1 MKRSLAILALIIVVM
16 GWPLAASAGPG
27 SGDQENWSSPQGQG
41 LEVPGAGL
49 DRGDEE
55 QQELDSHGDPHDLG
69 GGFRGAGSPAGAG
82 VTVPVW
88 ITPVAQ
94 LIMQLI

>member
-1 MKRSLAILALIIVVM
+1 MKHPLAILAVIIIVM
-16 GWPLAASAGPG
+16 GWSLSASAGPG
-27 SGDQENWSSPQGQG
+27 SSDRENWSTSQGQG

-55 QQELDSHGDPHDLG
+55 QEELDGHGDPHDLG
-69 GGFRGAGSPAGAG
+69 GGFRGVGSPAGACP
-82 VTVPVW
+82 TVPVW

-94 LIMQLI
+94 MIMQLI